1 MLWKIQKVK
10 IEVIITSSFIE
21 AQLKKNEQG
30 KTYRRTHGTVEMDPQ
45 ESIASTNRQT
55 AGSGM
60 TTKRNV
66 TGSDYDGQV
75 SGE

>member
-1 MLWKIQKVK
+1 MKNSKGQSRSDNKDQFNR
-10 IEVIITSSFIE
+10 SSVE
-21 AQLKKNEQG
+21 ENEQG
-30 KTYRRTHGTVEMDPQ
+30 KTYRRTHGTVDMDPQ

-55 AGSGM
+55 RGSGM